1 MRFTFLKTA
10 ALITA
15 ILALLLAYPM
25 YAWIDSE
32 MGTAIL
38 ISGAIAISNV
48 TVGVLILEY
57 AFDKPTG
64 LFMGIVFGSMI
75 GRSVV
80 VLIVFFVLLMTGTY
94 HRASLA
100 LALMGFHVIF
110 MVAEIAYVLKQF
122 SRRRLD
128 DLIKKER
135 QRRVRMSMD
144 RQRRLS
150 Q

>member
-25 YAWIDSE
+25 YAWIDRD

-38 ISGAIAISNV
+38 VSGAIAITNV

-75 GRSVV
+75 GRSVI
-80 VLIVFFVLLMTGTY
+80 VLIVFFVLLVTGSY

-100 LALMGFHVIF
+100 LSLMGFHVIF
-110 MVAEIAYVLKQF
+110 MVAEIVYVLKQF

-135 QRRVRMSMD
+135 QRRVRMSVD

-150 Q
+150 S